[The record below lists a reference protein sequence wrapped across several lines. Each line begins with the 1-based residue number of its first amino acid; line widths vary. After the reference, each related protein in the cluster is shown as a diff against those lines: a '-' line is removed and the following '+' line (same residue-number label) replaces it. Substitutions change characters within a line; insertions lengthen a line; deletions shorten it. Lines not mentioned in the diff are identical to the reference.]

1 MTTDVRTADELLHWY
16 VPGKRA
22 ELVRG
27 RLIVS
32 EPPGARHG
40 SVANELAF
48 LITNHVRANSLG
60 RVYAAETGF
69 WIEVDPDTVRA
80 PDVAFVSN
88 ARLPEDDPDGYARC
102 VPDLVVEVLSP
113 SDRAGK
119 VGEKVR
125 DWLAAGVRLVW
136 VVDPRK
142 QSVRVYREDGSET
155 MITGDHTLDAKP
167 VLPGFECG
175 VDEVFRK

>member
-1 MTTDVRTADELLHWY
+1 MTTDVRTANELLHWY

-32 EPPGARHG
+32 EPPGAKHG
-40 SVANELAF
+40 AVANRLAV
-48 LITNHVRANSLG
+48 LITNHAEANNLG

-80 PDVAFVSN
+80 PDVAFVSHE
-88 ARLPEDDPDGYARC
+88 RLPKDDPDGYARF

-113 SDRAGK
+113 SDRASK
-119 VGEKVR
+119 VKEKVR

-142 QSVRVYREDGSET
+142 QLARVYREDGAGAT
-155 MITGDHTLDAKP
+155 VTGDQTLDAEP
-167 VLPGFECG
+167 VLPGFRYSLA
-175 VDEVFRK
+175 EVFRR

>member
-1 MTTDVRTADELLHWY
+1 MTTDVRTADELLDWY

-32 EPPGARHG
+32 EPPGAKHG
-40 SVANELAF
+40 SVANQLAV
-48 LITNHVRANSLG
+48 LITIHVQAHDLG

-69 WIEVDPDTVRA
+69 WIEVNPDTVRA

-88 ARLPEDDPDGYARC
+88 ARLPDDDPDGYARF

-119 VGEKVR
+119 VREKIR

-136 VVDPRK
+136 VVDPKK
-142 QSVRVYREDGSET
+142 QSVRVYREDGSEAT
-155 MITGDHTLDAKP
+155 VAGDQTLDAEP
-167 VLPGFECG
+167 VLPGFKSG
-175 VDEVFRK
+175 LAGVFRK

>member
-1 MTTDVRTADELLHWY
+1 MTADLRTADELLEWY
-16 VPGKRA
+16 EPGKRA

-27 RLIVS
+27 QLIVS

-40 SVANELAF
+40 SVANRLAF
-48 LITNHVRANSLG
+48 LITKHADAHDLG

-69 WIEVDPDTVRA
+69 WIEDAPDTVRA
-80 PDVAFVSN
+80 PDVAFVSK
-88 ARLPEDDPDGYARC
+88 ARLPNGDPDGYARF

-155 MITGDHTLDAKP
+155 MITGDQTLDAEP
-167 VLPGFECG
+167 VLPGFRCG
-175 VDEVFRK
+175 LDEAFRK